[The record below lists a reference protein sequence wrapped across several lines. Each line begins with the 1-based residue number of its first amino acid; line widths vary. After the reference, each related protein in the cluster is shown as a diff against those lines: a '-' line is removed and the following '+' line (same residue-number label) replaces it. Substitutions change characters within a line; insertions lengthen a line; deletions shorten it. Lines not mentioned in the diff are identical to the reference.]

1 MNSWSYSWTVLLPA
15 NHPRILREHSNT
27 EPSIRAPVPVR
38 VFVVSFVDGSSS
50 SQPSTNFSRILKY
63 RAVHSCIRGL
73 IRGRFF
79 LQPTIH
85 ESFAN
90 TQIQSR
96 PFVHSWSHSWTV
108 LPPANHPRIFHE
120 YSNTEPSIRA
130 PVPVRV
136 FVVSFVD
143 GSSTSQPSTN
153 TQIHAVHSCI
163 RGPIRGRFFLQPTI
177 HEFFT
182 NTRIQSRPFAHSCRA
197 FVVLFVDGSSRMDGS
212 SSSQPSTN
220 FSRILECRAVHS
232 RIRGLIRGRFFLP
245 ANHPRTLKFTPSIRA
260 FVVPFVDGFPART
273 VLSTSQPP
281 TNTRMQSRPFAH
293 SWSHSWTVFPRGRFF
308 LPANHPRT
316 LECRAVHS

>member
-1 MNSWSYSWTVLLPA
+1 M
-15 NHPRILREHSNT
+15 
-27 EPSIRAPVPVR
+27 
-38 VFVVSFVDGSSS
+38 
-50 SQPSTNFSRILKY
+50 
-63 RAVHSCIRGL
+63 
-73 IRGRFF
+73 
-79 LQPTIH
+79 
-85 ESFAN
+85 
-90 TQIQSR
+90 
-96 PFVHSWSHSWTV
+96 HSWSHSWTV

-120 YSNTEPSIRA
+120 HSNTEPSIRA
-130 PVPVRV
+130 

-143 GSSTSQPSTN
+143 GSS
-153 TQIHAVHSCI
+153 
-163 RGPIRGRFFLQPTI
+163 RMDGFFYQSTI
-177 HEFFT
+177 HESFA
-182 NTRIQSRPFAHSCRA
+182 NTRIQSRPFAHSWSHSWTVLPPVNHPRIFHEHSNTEPSIRA